1 MAGSQ
6 RVPTTAGG
14 GGALPQRAK
23 PPTPPHQDEVLS
35 GRPGTR
41 PFARTWGSVED
52 KDGEGSVPLERK
64 GLGSSV
70 TRGVGEETSRDR
82 TACQHPMRTS
92 SWDESPASPGQCEE
106 GRGVGGREPS
116 RLKKQ
121 ADFWAQLM
129 RPVVPAVTTLKPG
142 VQLLTLWGRAP
153 DPPRPRGS
161 TLQKTRGWS
170 EPLET

>member
-14 GGALPQRAK
+14 GGAVPERAK

-70 TRGVGEETSRDR
+70 TWGVGEETSRDR
-82 TACQHPMRTS
+82 RTELPVS
-92 SWDESPASPGQCEE
+92 TPCE
-106 GRGVGGREPS
+106 
-116 RLKKQ
+116 
-121 ADFWAQLM
+121 
-129 RPVVPAVTTLKPG
+129 PAVGTKALRPQDSVKKG
-142 VQLLTLWGRAP
+142 VWLGDGSRA
-153 DPPRPRGS
+153 G
-161 TLQKTRGWS
+161 
-170 EPLET
+170 